1 MADDE
6 FFKPIF
12 PTRDGAPVGASDE
25 RKMISAVGGPD
36 TIRTRIQNNAD
47 GSTTRLKTRG
57 GNPEFVTE
65 GGDVVVAM
73 GNWYHGSWDTATGW
87 KNRDGGPQP
96 TRVSGSTVANQS
108 AAWSS
113 GQPAHCAMLMNFEMP
128 RTLWNTDEKK
138 APDPPTWKKNILHGV
153 DKKFSILHTEGFGRD
168 GWPYKC
174 ADKTVW
180 FLRVSGLSVVGAP
193 VTGATFPTPATV
205 VGTLPDPNY
214 YNVDHYGAAWDYVV
228 VTFSPVNGSKAAAHY
243 YKTDRDASNGSDSAF
258 YPVLVAIT
266 ELVVTGGSATT
277 PPSVV
282 GAVTC
287 PMNSSLWPPLG
298 RTLYGPMYGIHAGD
312 LESIESAGP
321 HLNYLSIQYDKSG
334 NRCAYV
340 QYLSD
345 AHGPSVTASDLGFY
359 MGQAKVSYVEQHS
372 AISPP
377 SGFPPGDLWEVWV
390 DTKPTLLIQC
400 RKTTPGGEEITE
412 IYRREW
418 VMSWYAFVRTTAW
431 GSGYPQPGSYNHLEQ
446 TLSGPDGVF
455 YHVDTNIPSSDV
467 PIQGAFAQTVV
478 IDRVKKVPRLRGGN
492 DMSSEMYDVGN
503 PYNWVDF
510 PTHTVKMMNDA
521 VLGVYDPATHTIE
534 AWAAGG
540 YIGDHASSPLT
551 LDTHDQV
558 IVNPD
563 NGRFSPTTTL
573 YF

>member
-25 RKMISAVGGPD
+25 RKMIGAVGGPD

-65 GGDVVVAM
+65 GGNAVTM

-113 GQPAHCAMLMNFEMP
+113 GQPVHCAMLMNFEMP

-180 FLRVSGLSVVGAP
+180 FLRVSGSSVVGAP

>member
-6 FFKPIF
+6 FFKPVF

-25 RKMISAVGGPD
+25 RKMIGAVGGPD

-65 GGDVVVAM
+65 GGNAVTM

-180 FLRVSGLSVVGAP
+180 FLRVSGSSVVGAP

-298 RTLYGPMYGIHAGD
+298 RTLYGPMYGIHAGS

-321 HLNYLSIQYDKSG
+321 QLNYLSIQYDKSG

>member
-25 RKMISAVGGPD
+25 RKMIGAVGGPD

-65 GGDVVVAM
+65 GGNAVTM

-113 GQPAHCAMLMNFEMP
+113 GQPAHCAMLMNFEMS

-168 GWPYKC
+168 GWPYRC

-193 VTGATFPTPATV
+193 VTGATLPTPATV
-205 VGTLPDPNY
+205 VGTLPDPDY
-214 YNVDHYGAAWDYVV
+214 YNVDYYGAAWDYAV
-228 VTFSPVNGSKAAAHY
+228 VTFSPVDGAKAAAHY
-243 YKTDRDASNGSDSAF
+243 YKTDRDAGNASDNAF

-282 GAVTC
+282 GTVTC
-287 PMNSSLWPPLG
+287 PMNSTLWTPLG
-298 RTLYGPMYGIHAGD
+298 RTLYGPMYGIHAGS

-345 AHGPSVTASDLGFY
+345 AFGSSGVNISDLGFY
-359 MGQAKVSYVEQHS
+359 MGQAKISYVEKHS

-377 SGFPPGDLWEVWV
+377 PGFPPGDLWEYWADVR
-390 DTKPTLLIQC
+390 PTLLIQC
-400 RKTTPGGEEITE
+400 RKTTPDGEEITE
-412 IYRREW
+412 VYRREW
-418 VMSWYAFVRTTAW
+418 VTSWYIFERITTW
-431 GSGYPQPGSYNHLEQ
+431 GSENNNHLEQ
-446 TLSGPDGVF
+446 TLSGPDGVSF
-455 YHVDTNIPSSDV
+455 HVDTNV
-467 PIQGAFAQTVV
+467 PADDFRAAAFAQEVV
-478 IDRVKKVPRLRGGN
+478 VSRVTGVPRMYVGS
-492 DMSSEMYDVGN
+492 DMSSVAYSASNQYRLV
-503 PYNWVDF
+503 F
-510 PTHTVKMMNDA
+510 PMHTVKMMNDA
-521 VLGVYDPATHTIE
+521 VMGVYDPATHTIE

>member
-25 RKMISAVGGPD
+25 RKMIGAVGGPD

-65 GGDVVVAM
+65 GGNAVTM

-180 FLRVSGLSVVGAP
+180 FLRVSGSSVVGAP

-446 TLSGPDGVF
+446 TLSGPDGLS
-455 YHVDTNIPSSDV
+455 YHVDTNIPAGDV

>member
-25 RKMISAVGGPD
+25 RKMIGAVGGPD

-65 GGDVVVAM
+65 GGNAVTM

-180 FLRVSGLSVVGAP
+180 FLRVSGSSVVGAP

>member
-6 FFKPIF
+6 FFKPVF

-25 RKMISAVGGPD
+25 RKMIGAVGGPD

-65 GGDVVVAM
+65 GGNAVTM

-180 FLRVSGLSVVGAP
+180 FLRVSGSSVVGAP

-266 ELVVTGGSATT
+266 ELVVTGGSATI

>member
-6 FFKPIF
+6 FFKPVF

-25 RKMISAVGGPD
+25 RKMIGAVGGPD

-65 GGDVVVAM
+65 GGNAVTM

-180 FLRVSGLSVVGAP
+180 FLRVSGSSVVGAP

>member
-25 RKMISAVGGPD
+25 RKMIGAVGGPD

-65 GGDVVVAM
+65 GGNAVTM
-73 GNWYHGSWDTATGW
+73 GNWYHGSWDTSTGW

-180 FLRVSGLSVVGAP
+180 FLRVSGSSVVGAP